1 VKVGYV
7 IRNSGTDAVRS
18 VRNMPKIAEDLGFST
33 VWLTDHVIGVRAFAP
48 VYEAEWAEI
57 VVCLAH
63 MAATTTT
70 IRLGTGVLVVPY
82 RDPVLTAKMLATIDN
97 LSDGRLTLGVGTG
110 WSKAEFAALGQLDNF
125 DPRGVVTDESIDVML
140 RCWQGGE
147 FDWAGTAFQ
156 FRNMT
161 FEPQPVQSPHPPIW
175 IGGQSGPALR
185 RAARIGDAWH
195 PTNIPAAEVARLGTT
210 LDQLAGRSVPRTI
223 RLNVDA
229 DKFDS
234 VADALAEYEAAG
246 CVEAALQ
253 VRHDRYDYDL
263 HVELMQQLAKTLQL
277 S

>member
-1 VKVGYV
+1 MKVGYV
-7 IRNSGTDAVRS
+7 TRNSGTDAVRS

-48 VYEAEWAEI
+48 VYEAEWTEI
-57 VVCLAH
+57 VVCIAH

-82 RDPVLTAKMLATIDN
+82 RDAVLTAKMLATIDN

-110 WSKAEFAALGQLDNF
+110 WSKAEFAALGQLDSF
-125 DPRGVVTDESIDVML
+125 EARGAVTDESLDVMV

-156 FRNMT
+156 FRAMT
-161 FEPQPVQSPHPPIW
+161 FEPTTVQTPHPPIW
-175 IGGQSGPALR
+175 VGGQSGPALR

-210 LDQLAGRSVPRTI
+210 LDALAGRSVPRTI
-223 RLNVDA
+223 RLGVHA
-229 DKFDS
+229 DDLDS
-234 VADALAEYEAAG
+234 VADVLAEYEAAG
-246 CVEAALQ
+246 CVEAAVQ
-253 VRHDRYDYDL
+253 MRHDRYDYDL
-263 HVELMQQLAKTLQL
+263 HLELMQRLAQRLQL

>member
-1 VKVGYV
+1 MKVGYV
-7 IRNSGTDAVRS
+7 IRNSGTGAVRS

-33 VWLTDHVIGVRAFAP
+33 IWLTDHVIGVRAFAP
-48 VYEAEWAEI
+48 VYEPEWAEI

-63 MAATTTT
+63 MAATTNT
-70 IRLGTGVLVVPY
+70 IRLGTGVLVIPY

-97 LSDGRLTLGVGTG
+97 LSDGRVTLGIGTG

-125 DPRGVVTDESIDVML
+125 DARGAVTDESLDVIL

-147 FDWAGTAFQ
+147 FDWAGAAFQ

-161 FEPQPVQSPHPPIW
+161 FEPMPLQLPHPPIW

-195 PTNIPAAEVARLGTT
+195 PTNIPAAEVARLGAS
-210 LDQLAGRSVPRTI
+210 LDELAGRAVPRTI
-223 RLNVDA
+223 RIGVDA
-229 DKFDS
+229 DSLDA
-234 VADALAEYEAAG
+234 VADLLAEYEAAG
-246 CVEAALQ
+246 CIEAALQ
-253 VRHDRYDYDL
+253 MRHDSYDYDL
-263 HVELMQQLAKTLQL
+263 HVELMGQLAQRLQL